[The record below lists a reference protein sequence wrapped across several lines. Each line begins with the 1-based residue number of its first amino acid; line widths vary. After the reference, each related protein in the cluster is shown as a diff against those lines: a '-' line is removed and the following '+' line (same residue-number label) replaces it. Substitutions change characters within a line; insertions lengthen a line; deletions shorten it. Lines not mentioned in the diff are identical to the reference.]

1 MIGAARWPRASRS
14 TSPSRTR
21 WRSWWLPYARCRCR
35 ARTARC
41 TEHSRPIGEPA
52 IRRSPMSRIAP
63 RIHTDPAQIARLEAL
78 LPQLEGETQV
88 ELTLHDGRRLLGTV
102 AVKPTVQQ
110 YRNDAGDEGSN
121 GQLRLD
127 D

>member
-1 MIGAARWPRASRS
+1 M
-14 TSPSRTR
+14 SRT
-21 WRSWWLPYARCRCR
+21 
-35 ARTARC
+35 
-41 TEHSRPIGEPA
+41 
-52 IRRSPMSRIAP
+52 AP

-88 ELTLHDGRRLLGTV
+88 QLTLHDGRRLLGTV

-110 YRNDAGDEGSN
+110 YRNAAGDEGSN

-127 D
+127 DYDTPVQQHHVWLDEIASIDRLPPRAP

>member
-1 MIGAARWPRASRS
+1 
-14 TSPSRTR
+14 
-21 WRSWWLPYARCRCR
+21 
-35 ARTARC
+35 
-41 TEHSRPIGEPA
+41 
-52 IRRSPMSRIAP
+52 MSRIAP

-110 YRNDAGDEGSN
+110 YRNDA
-121 GQLRLD
+121 
-127 D
+127 

>member
-1 MIGAARWPRASRS
+1 M
-14 TSPSRTR
+14 SRT
-21 WRSWWLPYARCRCR
+21 
-35 ARTARC
+35 
-41 TEHSRPIGEPA
+41 
-52 IRRSPMSRIAP
+52 AP

-110 YRNDAGDEGSN
+110 YRNEAGDEGSN

-127 D
+127 DYDTPVQQHHVWLDDIASINRLPPKAP